1 MTLAIDF
8 DQVIHDAKHPKE
20 GRKMG
25 GPMPGAKE
33 AIESLYRA
41 GHKIVIHSCNRSGLI
56 ADWMAFYKIP
66 YTNIWQ
72 GVGKP
77 ICDKYV
83 DDRGV
88 KFTSWPSLGPN
99 PETW

>member
-8 DQVIHDAKHPKE
+8 DNVIHDIKHPKE
-20 GRKMG
+20 GRRMG

-41 GHKIVIHSCNRSGLI
+41 GHKIIIHSCNRSGVI
-56 ADWMAFYKIP
+56 ADWMGFYKIP
-66 YTNIWQ
+66 YTSVW
-72 GVGKP
+72 
-77 ICDKYV
+77 DRYV

-88 KFTSWPSLGPN
+88 KFTTWSSLGPN